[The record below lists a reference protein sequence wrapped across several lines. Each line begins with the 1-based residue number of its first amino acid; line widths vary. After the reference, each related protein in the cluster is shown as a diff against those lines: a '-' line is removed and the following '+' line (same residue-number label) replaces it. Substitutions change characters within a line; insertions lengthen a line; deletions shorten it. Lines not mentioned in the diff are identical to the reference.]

1 MSVSFI
7 KVTSNKLFRSTDN
20 LEKRSKQSNSIAKSV
35 GRTLQQQSVFKR
47 QSIAKRQSI
56 YQKRKDGIRRK
67 QQRDLFEA
75 SKSTGAIRS
84 VGRAVTNSTK
94 GFLGRILDAIAITMV
109 GWAVI
114 NLPTIISLSKQ
125 LGERI
130 VRISGTMSNFMS
142 NTLTI
147 FQEIGT
153 LSSAFIRNLIAFDFS
168 DMGRQVDSSLSKVRT
183 TFNRMEIDFFN
194 AINILVQPFDF
205 GEDEKPPGGEP
216 PSEEPPPGGG
226 KQNRATRGTK
236 EQRALL
242 DAIAFAEGTSK
253 SYGTVSGG
261 GINKQLEEGKLTVQ
275 EVINLGNS
283 YGKPGSQHKWSGAT
297 GRYQFMPFTLS
308 GLVARGQ
315 LKANELFT
323 PAKQDEAALMLIER
337 RGVSADMLRQ
347 QGLSVRVADLLA
359 PEFASFPYSPTG
371 KSYYGQSF
379 KPLPSIQQAYQSSL
393 GSQQTTQT
401 TPRPQTNLPPNAPQ
415 FDPNKKYRPGDNLT
429 QSIGRGVGYV
439 QIGDVMGASRGGGRK
454 HAGID
459 IQCPFGTYIALRL
472 DSEVMFAGWQ
482 DPNNHQSGYGQ
493 VIDLWV
499 PQLGVQ
505 LRFGHCAG
513 FLVSQ
518 GKVPAGKSFARVG
531 STGNSRGPHIH
542 FEYTRTKNRGN
553 SGSDG
558 DPSPYIPY
566 ILLTGGPNA
575 VKPGKSTP
583 AQITGTRT
591 GTTVSDGITPEN
603 GGKTLVVAAPPQ
615 LYQNPAMMTG
625 SGEVS
630 PIIVAGPSLNSLIK
644 QRMLLELAYT

>member
-35 GRTLQQQSVFKR
+35 GRTLQQQSVFKK
-47 QSIAKRQSI
+47 QSIVKRQSI

-75 SKSTGAIRS
+75 SKSTGSIRS

-130 VRISGTMSNFMS
+130 VKISGTMSNFMS

-147 FQEIGT
+147 FREIGT
-153 LSSAFIRNLIAFDFS
+153 LSSEFIRNLIAFDFS

-205 GEDEKPPGGEP
+205 GEEEDQQKPSDQQ
-216 PSEEPPPGGG
+216 PSTYEPPPVKETTGGG
-226 KQNRATRGTK
+226 KILNSQAAYSYLRQLGVPHIHALGILANIKGESGFRIDSKQPNGPGVGLFQYSSAGRKNAFLQNVPDWKTNWKGQIKYAIG
-236 EQRALL
+236 E
-242 DAIAFAEGTSK
+242 DAGPAYFKTQFTSP
-253 SYGTVSGG
+253 
-261 GINKQLEEGKLTVQ
+261 E
-275 EVINLGNS
+275 
-283 YGKPGSQHKWSGAT
+283 
-297 GRYQFMPFTLS
+297 
-308 GLVARGQ
+308 
-315 LKANELFT
+315 
-323 PAKQDEAALMLIER
+323 EAAEWWMNKWER
-337 RGVSADMLRQ
+337 PDPRVRGDR
-347 QGLSVRVADLLA
+347 RKEHND
-359 PEFASFPYSPTG
+359 FI
-371 KSYYGQSF
+371 KSF
-379 KPLPSIQQAYQSSL
+379 KPAGIEKP
-393 GSQQTTQT
+393 TQT
-401 TPRPQTNLPPNAPQ
+401 TPLAAPPTNLPPNAPQ
-415 FDPNKKYRPGDNLT
+415 FDPNKKYRPGDTLT

-439 QIGDVMGASRGGGRK
+439 QIGDIMGASRGGGRK

-513 FLVSQ
+513 FLVTQ

-531 STGNSRGPHIH
+531 STGNSTGPHIH

-553 SGSDG
+553 YGSDG

-566 ILLTGGPNA
+566 ILLTGGPNS

-583 AQITGTRT
+583 AQITGTRR

-615 LYQNPAMMTG
+615 LYQNPATMVG
-625 SGEVS
+625 SSGGS
-630 PIIVAGPSLNSLIK
+630 PIIVTGPGLNSLIK
-644 QRMLLELAYT
+644 QRVLLELAYT